1 MEQWF
6 SLCVLNLKCRCGPEK
21 SIALQ
26 QRKHLVSISW
36 KLNMEEQGLW
46 TATVSDLIFHIFSL
60 LLEQL
65 IP

>member
-6 SLCVLNLKCRCGPEK
+6 PLCVLSLKCRCGPEK

-26 QRKHLVSISW
+26 QRKHLVSISR
-36 KLNMEEQGLW
+36 KLRMEEQGAW
-46 TATVSDLIFHIFSL
+46 TATVSDPIFHIFSL

-65 IP
+65 LP